1 VVGGSLTVLALDAG
15 GRFPFPE
22 AKAFEARVHGVHMA
36 GRERKRRKKK
46 KKKKRKRREEDGKGP
61 SGLRIGKMGIGAN
74 W

>member
-22 AKAFEARVHGVHMA
+22 AKAFEARVHRVDMA
-36 GRERKRRKKK
+36 GREGERK